1 MTFISWRRQ
10 LLLSTL
16 HECFSPACS
25 GNGNPEAVEV
35 RPELLEEV
43 HRRLTASLPTKEIV
57 ATVEDLLTAHR
68 NLCTPRQRQLLSAY
82 LHQLQAPAR

>member
-16 HECFSPACS
+16 EECVSSTSC
-25 GNGNPEAVEV
+25 GRKEAAAGEA
-35 RPELLEEV
+35 RHGAFEDL
-43 HRRLTASLPTKEIV
+43 HRRLTASLPVKEIV

-68 NLCTPRQRQLLSAY
+68 NLCTPQQRQLLRAY
-82 LHQLQAPAR
+82 LDQLLVPAR